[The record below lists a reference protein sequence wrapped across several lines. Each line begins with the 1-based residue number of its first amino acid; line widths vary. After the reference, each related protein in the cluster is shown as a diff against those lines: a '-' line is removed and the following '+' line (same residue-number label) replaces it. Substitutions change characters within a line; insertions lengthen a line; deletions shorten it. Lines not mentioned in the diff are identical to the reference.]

1 MNFFINTFG
10 LLVLLIGLEL
20 VLGIDNV
27 LIIALLVDPLEP
39 RLRQRARVMG
49 LLIALVLRFGFVVGA
64 FWLSMLTVP
73 FCYHFSARDL
83 LLLLGGLFLVAKAS
97 QELAVMVFFQKKES
111 AFKLRKKRTLITIV
125 TQIVLLDVLFSIDS
139 VITAVG
145 LTSHLVTIL
154 IAVVLSFALL
164 LCYVKPVGEF
174 ILNHPSLKIVAL
186 AFLILIGLSFM
197 SSSLGFP
204 INNSLIYS
212 AGIFALI
219 TERLQNFYWRKGRK
233 IISEE

>member
-1 MNFFINTFG
+1 MGVLISTVG

-49 LLIALVLRFGFVVGA
+49 LLIALLLRIGFVAGA
-64 FWLSMLTVP
+64 FWVSTLTRP
-73 FCYHFSARDL
+73 CFYHFSARDL
-83 LLLLGGLFLVAKAS
+83 LLLLGGLFLAAKAS
-97 QELAVMVFFQKKES
+97 QELVTMVFLQKTETAS
-111 AFKLRKKRTLITIV
+111 QLKKRETLTMIV

-145 LTSHLVTIL
+145 LTSHLMTIL

-164 LCYVKPVGEF
+164 LCYVGPVGDF
-174 ILNHPSLKIVAL
+174 ILSHPSLKIVAL
-186 AFLILIGLSFM
+186 IFLILIGLSFI
-197 SSSLGFP
+197 SNAFGFT
-204 INNSLIYS
+204 ISNSLLYS
-212 AGIFALI
+212 IGIVSLV
-219 TERLQNFYWRKGRK
+219 TERLQTFYWKKRER
-233 IISEE
+233 EDQ